1 MQVQYVAIHK
11 FFALNSIILFWAFAG
26 SLKLLEVHNKV
37 NLPKSY
43 ILLVYN
49 YYYLVS
55 FLNLQFSQDMLVMN
69 CCL

>member
-11 FFALNSIILFWAFAG
+11 FFALNSITLFWAFAG

-43 ILLVYN
+43 I
-49 YYYLVS
+49 
-55 FLNLQFSQDMLVMN
+55 
-69 CCL
+69 

>member
-1 MQVQYVAIHK
+1 MQVQHVAIHK

-43 ILLVYN
+43 I
-49 YYYLVS
+49 
-55 FLNLQFSQDMLVMN
+55 
-69 CCL
+69 

>member
-1 MQVQYVAIHK
+1 MQAQYVAVHT
-11 FFALNSIILFWAFAG
+11 FFALNSITLFWAFAG

-37 NLPKSY
+37 DLPKSY
-43 ILLVYN
+43 ILLLYN
-49 YYYLVS
+49 YYLVS